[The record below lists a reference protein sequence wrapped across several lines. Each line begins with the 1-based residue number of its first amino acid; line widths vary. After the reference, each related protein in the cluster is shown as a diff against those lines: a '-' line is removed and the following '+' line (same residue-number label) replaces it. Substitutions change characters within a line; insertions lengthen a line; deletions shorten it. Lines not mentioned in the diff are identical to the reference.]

1 MEGANVQLTVD
12 AEIET
17 EKWVSNTA
25 SGIKTSTPLITS
37 RSALNGKQQTNPK
50 PTEPQPSAF
59 RIPSNPDER
68 EDVITNM
75 VSGGLPREEA
85 AQSIALRRTAYNRA
99 VKELKKTANKKQTRK
114 SKSNQNSS
122 RPVEESYFNYVD

>member
-25 SGIKTSTPLITS
+25 TEIRTSTSLSIPQ
-37 RSALNGKQQTNPK
+37 SALNCKQQANPN

-59 RIPSNPDER
+59 RIPSNPEER
-68 EDVITNM
+68 EEMITNM
-75 VSGGLPREEA
+75 VRGGLSREEA
-85 AQSIALRRTAYNRA
+85 TQSIALRRTAYNRA
-99 VKELKKTANKKQTRK
+99 VKEFKKTANKKQTRK